1 MSILLR
7 WKGLAP
13 NPQPLIMSR
22 HAPACPVCEVHAES
36 VFRVEGMDCHE
47 EVAVL
52 ERRLKPLEG
61 LESMRA
67 DVVGGT
73 LRVSHD
79 AARLSAAAIVE
90 AVNATGMRAWL
101 DHDTAARVAPPSS
114 GAREA
119 VLAVSGISVAAG
131 IALDWAGVQ
140 PAAAAGLFALS
151 VAAGGWYWARR
162 AWSAARLFALDIN
175 TLMLIAVAGAVAI
188 GEWSEAATV
197 TFLFGLAQWIESR
210 NMERARV
217 AIRALMELAPNDAL
231 VRRDGRDLRVGLD
244 TIVVGDEIIVRPGE
258 KIPLDGVVAAG
269 RSEVNQA
276 PITGESLGVAKAPGA
291 EVFAGTINGHGA
303 LTVRVSHLRGD
314 TTLAR
319 IISLV
324 EHAQSERAPSQTFVE
339 RFARIYTPA
348 VVVLAAL
355 VAVVPPVAFGAAWSV
370 WVYRALVLLVI
381 SCPCA
386 LVLSTPV
393 SIVAALAGAARKGVL
408 IKGGRHLE
416 TLGRVRCVAFDKTG
430 TLTHGTPAVA
440 HVRAIAPWSRADV
453 LRFAAA
459 IESRSEHPIG
469 RAIRRAARDEGL
481 QVSDCEHY
489 QALPGRG
496 ASAEVAGVPVVIG
509 SRRLFEER
517 DWSLE
522 AADAEAGTFG
532 GAEFTTVLVGVE
544 GTVAGVIAV
553 ADTVRQAGREAIE
566 LLQRAGVGHLAMLTG
581 DHEGTA
587 GWIGGALGIA
597 DIRAGLLPQDKLA
610 AIRDLKAAHGAVA
623 MVGDGVNDA
632 PALASAD
639 VGIAMGAAG
648 SDAALETADVALMS
662 DDLLRIPYAV
672 RLSRATVRSIQ
683 VNIALS
689 LGLKAVFLVLAA
701 LGLATL
707 WMAVVA
713 DMGASL
719 LVIAN
724 GLRLLRF
731 D

>member
-1 MSILLR
+1 
-7 WKGLAP
+7 
-13 NPQPLIMSR
+13 MSR
-22 HAPACPVCEVHAES
+22 PTPACPVCEVHAES

-52 ERRLKPLEG
+52 ERRLTPLEG

-101 DHDTAARVAPPSS
+101 DHDSAGPMTVRSG

-119 VLAVSGISVAAG
+119 VLALSGAAVASG
-131 IALDWAGVQ
+131 IALDWMGAR
-140 PAAAAGLFALS
+140 PAVSAGLFALS

-162 AWSAARLFALDIN
+162 AWSSARLFALDIN

-197 TFLFGLAQWIESR
+197 TFLFALAQWIESR
-210 NMERARV
+210 NMERARL
-217 AIRALMELAPNDAL
+217 AIRALIEFAPNDAL
-231 VRRDGRDLRVGLD
+231 VRRDGRDVRVGVD
-244 TIVVGDEIIVRPGE
+244 AVVVGDEIVVRPGE

-276 PITGESLGVAKAPGA
+276 PITGESQAVAKEPGA

-303 LTVRVSHLRGD
+303 LTVRVTHLRGD

-319 IISLV
+319 IIDLV

-339 RFARIYTPA
+339 RFARVYTPA
-348 VVVLAAL
+348 VVIVAGMVAL
-355 VAVVPPVAFGAAWSV
+355 VPPLAFDGAWSV
-370 WVYRALVLLVI
+370 WVYRALVFLVI

-393 SIVAALAGAARKGVL
+393 SIVAALAGAAKNGVL

-440 HVRAIAPWSRADV
+440 DVRAVAPWSRAGV
-453 LRFAAA
+453 LHLAAS
-459 IESRSEHPIG
+459 IESRSEHPLA
-469 RAIRRAARDEGL
+469 RAIRRAARDEGIAA
-481 QVSDCEHY
+481 SDAEHH
-489 QALPGRG
+489 QALPGLG
-496 ASAEVAGVPVVIG
+496 ASAEIEGVPAVIG

-517 DWSLE
+517 GWSLDG
-522 AADAEAGTFG
+522 AAAVMD
-532 GAEFTTVLVGVE
+532 
-544 GTVAGVIAV
+544 GTVGADHTAVFVGAGGKAAGVILVSDA
-553 ADTVRQAGREAIE
+553 VRQAGREAIG
-566 LLQRAGVGHLAMLTG
+566 LLRRAGVPHVAMLTG
-581 DHEGTA
+581 DQAGTA
-587 GWIGGALGIA
+587 SRIGADLGVA

-610 AIRDLKAAHGAVA
+610 AIRDLKTTHGTVA

-632 PALASAD
+632 PALAAAD
-639 VGIAMGAAG
+639 VGVAMGAAG

-672 RLSRATVRSIQ
+672 RLGRATVRNIQ
-683 VNIALS
+683 INVAVS
-689 LGLKAVFLVLAA
+689 LGLKAVFLVLAG

>member
-1 MSILLR
+1 MST
-7 WKGLAP
+7 P
-13 NPQPLIMSR
+13 
-22 HAPACPVCEVHAES
+22 APACPVCEIHAES

-47 EVAVL
+47 EVAIL
-52 ERRLKPLEG
+52 EHRLKPLKG
-61 LESMRA
+61 LESMSA

-79 AARLSAAAIVE
+79 AAQLSAAAIAE
-90 AVNATGMRAWL
+90 AVNGTGMRAWL
-101 DHDTAARVAPPSS
+101 DHDAASKITVRSG

-119 VLAVSGISVAAG
+119 FLVASGA
-131 IALDWAGVQ
+131 
-140 PAAAAGLFALS
+140 AAAAGVGMGWLDAPPVVTGLLFAVS

-175 TLMLIAVAGAVAI
+175 TLMLIAVVGAIAI

-197 TFLFGLAQWIESR
+197 TFLFALAQWIESR
-210 NMERARV
+210 SMERARL
-217 AIRALMELAPNDAL
+217 AIRALMELSPNEAL
-231 VRRDGRDLRVGLD
+231 LHRDGRDVRVPVDGVA
-244 TIVVGDEIIVRPGE
+244 IGDVLVVRPGE
-258 KIPLDGVVAAG
+258 KLPLDGLVATG
-269 RSEVNQA
+269 ESEVNQA
-276 PITGESLGVAKAPGA
+276 PITGESLPVVKRPGD

-303 LTVRVSHLRGD
+303 LTVRVTHLRGD

-319 IISLV
+319 IIDLV

-348 VVVLAAL
+348 VVCLAGA
-355 VAVVPPVAFGAAWSV
+355 VAVVPPLLFSEPWPA
-370 WVYRALVLLVI
+370 WVYRALVFLVI

-393 SIVAALAGAARKGVL
+393 SVVSALAGAAKKGVL

-430 TLTHGTPAVA
+430 TLTHGTPSVVD
-440 HVRAIAPWSRADV
+440 VRAIAPWTRADV
-453 LRFAAA
+453 LKLAAS
-459 IESRSEHPIG
+459 IERRSEHPIG
-469 RAIRRAARDEGL
+469 RAIRRAARDEGVEL
-481 QVSDCEHY
+481 ASCDAY
-489 QALPGRG
+489 RALPGRG
-496 ASAEVAGVPVVIG
+496 ASAEIEGVPAVIG

-517 DWSLE
+517 GWHSAAIE
-522 AADAEAGTFG
+522 AAAVGLEGDSRTVVLLAAG
-532 GAEFTTVLVGVE
+532 GVP
-544 GTVAGVIAV
+544 AGIIAV
-553 ADTVRQAGREAIE
+553 ADAVRQTGREAIG
-566 LLQRAGVGHLAMLTG
+566 LLRRAGISHIAMLTG
-581 DHEGTA
+581 DDASTA
-587 GWIGGALGIA
+587 VRIGAA
-597 DIRAGLLPQDKLA
+597 MDVTDVHAGLLPQDKLA
-610 AIRDLKAAHGAVA
+610 AIRHLRAAHGTVA

-632 PALASAD
+632 PALAAAD

-662 DDLLRIPYAV
+662 DELLRIPYAV
-672 RLSRATVRSIQ
+672 RLSRSTVRNIQ
-683 VNIALS
+683 VNIAVS
-689 LGLKAVFLVLAA
+689 LGLKAVFLALAGA
-701 LGLATL
+701 GMATL

-719 LVIAN
+719 LVIGN

>member
-1 MSILLR
+1 MEGTRGRS
-7 WKGLAP
+7 LAP
-13 NPQPLIMSR
+13 DEMPSP
-22 HAPACPVCEVHAES
+22 APSCPVCEIHAES

-47 EVAVL
+47 EVAIL
-52 ERRLKPLEG
+52 ERRLKPLKG
-61 LESMRA
+61 LESMSA

-79 AARLSAAAIVE
+79 AAQLSAAAIAE

-101 DHDTAARVAPPSS
+101 DHDTAARIAVRSG

-119 VLAVSGISVAAG
+119 FLAFSGAAVVSGVVM
-131 IALDWAGVQ
+131 DWFGVP
-140 PAAAAGLFALS
+140 PAVPAGLFAVS
-151 VAAGGWYWARR
+151 VATGGWYWARR

-175 TLMLIAVAGAVAI
+175 TLMLIAVAGAIVI

-197 TFLFGLAQWIESR
+197 TFLFALAQWIESR
-210 NMERARV
+210 NMERARL
-217 AIRALMELAPNDAL
+217 AIRALMELSPNDAL
-231 VRRDGRDLRVGLD
+231 VRRDGRDVRVAVDAVAL
-244 TIVVGDEIIVRPGE
+244 GDVLVVRPGE
-258 KIPLDGVVAAG
+258 KVPLDGVVATG

-276 PITGESLGVAKAPGA
+276 PITGESLPVAKEPGH

-303 LTVRVSHLRGD
+303 LTVRVTHLRGD

-319 IISLV
+319 IINLV

-339 RFARIYTPA
+339 RFARVYTPA
-348 VVVLAAL
+348 VVVLAAV
-355 VAVVPPVAFGAAWSV
+355 VAVVPPLAFAGAWSD
-370 WVYRALVLLVI
+370 WVYRALVFLVV

-440 HVRAIAPWSRADV
+440 DVRAIAPWSRADV
-453 LRFAAA
+453 LRLAAS

-469 RAIRRAARDEGL
+469 RAIRRAARDEGI

-496 ASAEVAGVPVVIG
+496 ASAEVGGVPVIIG
-509 SRRLFEER
+509 SRRLFEQQG
-517 DWSLE
+517 WSLE
-522 AADAEAGTFG
+522 AVDLDCERAAG
-532 GAEFTTVLVGVE
+532 EDHTTVFVGAD
-544 GTVAGVIAV
+544 GSVAGVIAV
-553 ADTVRQAGREAIE
+553 ADAMRQAGREAIE
-566 LLQRAGVGHLAMLTG
+566 LLRHTGVAHVAMLTG
-581 DHEGTA
+581 DHASTA
-587 GWIGGALGIA
+587 GRIGDALGIA
-597 DIRAGLLPQDKLA
+597 DVRAGLLPQDKLE
-610 AIRDLKAAHGAVA
+610 AIRDLKTARGAVA

-632 PALASAD
+632 PALAAAD

-648 SDAALETADVALMS
+648 SDTALETADVALMS

-672 RLSRATVRSIQ
+672 RLSRATVRNIQ